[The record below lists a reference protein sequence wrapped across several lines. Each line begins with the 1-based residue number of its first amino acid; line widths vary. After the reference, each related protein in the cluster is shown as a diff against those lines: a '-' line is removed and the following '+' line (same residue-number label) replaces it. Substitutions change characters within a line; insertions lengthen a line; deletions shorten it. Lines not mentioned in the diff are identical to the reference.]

1 MIIRKVTEKDLNQA
15 LKIVN
20 KRYKNNIIFN
30 RLDQKTNTTFN
41 VTLKCKDSK
50 KPGHRL
56 GFKNIDWA
64 TGKQIGKQRRLIN
77 ACWHVHGYFFEALLE
92 INPEARIKA
101 GTLYINRDG
110 GNWQDR
116 NIGSVIYPLMY
127 SEACE
132 CEEVV

>member
-1 MIIRKVTEKDLNQA
+1 MIIRKVTEKDLIQA
-15 LKIVN
+15 LKTIN

-56 GFKNIDWA
+56 GFYRTS
-64 TGKQIGKQRRLIN
+64 TGKQRHLIN

-116 NIGSVIYPLMY
+116 NIGSVMYPLMY

-132 CEEVV
+132 CEQEGV